1 MLTGSRLSS
10 TLKKVDSMRW
20 TSHMQECL
28 QDIEAQGEDPLDG
41 TLVQYVKIQLIA
53 EKSMSSG
60 ARDANL
66 EPDAGMQPPPYLFAQ
81 EMLGQLGHFRSAI
94 THDLSQNGKFSHL
107 LSSACRH
114 ACSTDHY

>member
-1 MLTGSRLSS
+1 
-10 TLKKVDSMRW
+10 MRW

-28 QDIEAQGEDPLDG
+28 NDIEARREDPLDD

-60 ARDANL
+60 APDANL

-81 EMLGQLGHFRSAI
+81 EMLGQLGQLRSAI
-94 THDLSQNGKFSHL
+94 THDLSQNGEFGHL
-107 LSSACRH
+107 IISACCH
-114 ACSTDHY
+114 ACSTDHD